1 MDVAKSAELAHEVHQ
16 HVQPVGAQID
26 IASQRIT
33 LIDDQNYR
41 AQRRDFVDGGRYGLV
56 ETDRLSKIGDRE
68 STRPKSSH
76 SCASRMPSSACKE
89 KTKSLPYNRRLTT
102 ITYIPEHQ

>member
-26 IASQRIT
+26 IASQRIK

-56 ETDRLSKIGDRE
+56 ETERLSKIGVGRQRRREEICLDRQYRPPKRSE
-68 STRPKSSH
+68 ERRVGKECVSTCR
-76 SCASRMPSSACKE
+76 SRW
-89 KTKSLPYNRRLTT
+89 LPY
-102 ITYIPEHQ
+102 H